1 MAFDD
6 AKRVFHLRPNFSGTL
21 SNQLFHILFFKFFT
35 LLCALISS
43 IARDEFLIAMQ
54 QVLHLIQVMLIGGGG
69 DGGGDGGGG
78 DGGGMGGGDG
88 GMGGRATRRMRRLTS
103 SAT

>member
-1 MAFDD
+1 MLFQC
-6 AKRVFHLRPNFSGTL
+6 PNFSGTL

-54 QVLHLIQVMLIGGGG
+54 QVLQGFGVHPDATCGHSFGEFSALCAAGWIDLDD
-69 DGGGDGGGG
+69 DGAALS
-78 DGGGMGGGDG
+78 MTVP
-88 GMGGRATRRMRRLTS
+88 AQPE
-103 SAT
+103 